1 MQASLFA
8 GEVMKRAQMLIK
20 SRGQDALDHANLVFE
35 SMQESGDEDAIFYW
49 HRIVRQVELLV
60 DEVKEYDPG

>member
-1 MQASLFA
+1 MQDSLFA

-20 SRGQDALDHANLVFE
+20 SKGQDALEHANLVFE

-60 DEVKEYDPG
+60 EENGPG